1 MKLYRDFATQDELD
15 REYNAGAAVPDSA
28 ARMASWT
35 ERSARAREAL
45 TARLDVPYGPTRAEY
60 LDVFPAGEG
69 APVHLFVHGGY
80 WRRFTARDFSFV
92 APPLV
97 EAGTAAVV
105 VNYALCP
112 AVTIGEIV
120 RQVRAAIAWTWSNA
134 ASFGGARDDLTVSG
148 HSAGG
153 HLVAMALCT
162 DWPGDYD
169 LPADTIKAGLGI
181 SGLYDLAPFPY
192 TWLQPSLQL
201 TWDEV
206 RRFSPINVIPDSA
219 PPLTAAVG
227 GAESAEFHRQARD
240 FLARWH
246 ERGLPGSLEVV
257 EGRNHFTVLD
267 TLADRPGGLA
277 ADLRAQMR

>member
-1 MKLYRDFATQDELD
+1 MKLYRDFTSQDELD

-28 ARMASWT
+28 ARTASWT

-45 TARLDVPYGPTRAEY
+45 AARLGVPYGPTRAEY
-60 LDVFPAGEG
+60 LDVFPASEG
-69 APVHLFVHGGY
+69 APVHVFVHGGY
-80 WRRFTARDFSFV
+80 WRRFSARDFSFV
-92 APPLV
+92 AGPLV
-97 EAGTAAVV
+97 TAGTATVV

-120 RQVRAAIAWTWSNA
+120 RQVRAAVAWTWANA

-153 HLVAMALCT
+153 HLAAMALCT

-169 LPADTIKAGLGI
+169 LPADAIKAGLGI

-201 TWDEV
+201 TWGEV
-206 RRFSPINVIPDSA
+206 RRYSPIDAVPGTA
-219 PPLTAAVG
+219 PPFTAAVG

-246 ERGLPGSLEVV
+246 EHGLPGSLSEV
-257 EGRNHFTVLD
+257 EGCDHFTVLD
-267 TLADRPGGLA
+267 TLAGQPGGLA
-277 ADLRAQMR
+277 AGLRP